1 MVTKFTDRELGTW
14 FDETMNPPWANCT
27 LERTLSAMSTRVV
40 PKTELRHR
48 IREELSDL
56 GEDTLLVTERG
67 RPLAV
72 AVSVDRWNRLQERLE
87 DLEDAVAV
95 LEHRSSPRRAR
106 KARTIFAAIEAEG
119 ARVRGPTRPAR

>member
-1 MVTKFTDRELGTW
+1 M
-14 FDETMNPPWANCT
+14 P
-27 LERTLSAMSTRVV
+27 TRVV

-48 IREELSDL
+48 IREELSDV
-56 GEDTLLVTERG
+56 GEDTLLVTDRG

-95 LEHRSSPRRAR
+95 LEHRSSPRRGRRAG
-106 KARTIFAAIEAEG
+106 AVFAAIQAEG
-119 ARVRGPTRPAR
+119 AGVRGPARSSR